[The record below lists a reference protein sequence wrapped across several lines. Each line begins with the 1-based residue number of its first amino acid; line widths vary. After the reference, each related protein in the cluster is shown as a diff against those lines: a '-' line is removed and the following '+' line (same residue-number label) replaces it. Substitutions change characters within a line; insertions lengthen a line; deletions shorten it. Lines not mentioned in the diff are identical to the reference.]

1 MDNKSV
7 DRKLAKAQLFRGSE
21 YACLS
26 HFQTR
31 TFLCSSSRWT
41 VSPARI
47 MVSSQR
53 KTTDGSRNNRCR
65 MFSSTSKA
73 RD

>member
-26 HFQTR
+26 NFQTR

-41 VSPARI
+41 VSP
-47 MVSSQR
+47 VSSVC
-53 KTTDGSRNNRCR
+53 KNHGFITTQNNGR
-65 MFSSTSKA
+65 
-73 RD
+73 